1 MNDIS
6 VNPVEKLI
14 SLRLARTDKHN
25 WKEESISTFSL
36 KQTYINSR
44 ECPHCGSHNVVS
56 KGNYKAR
63 KRYQCRDCNKSYNDL
78 TKTPFSGIHH
88 LDKLKKYLNCLIRGD
103 SIRKA
108 ADIVEVSVTTSF
120 SWRHRLLNGLN
131 RLPSP
136 KMKNVKE
143 VLELEIPYSHK
154 GQRSRLSNTLRRT
167 KVSAVFVCYRTGK
180 LDSDSIAYSQRA
192 KNPIF
197 DRINEVS
204 NNHTDIIC
212 SPKLNNIIDLMNIN
226 IKATHSS
233 YSNSELIKQTVS
245 SWQTWMKRFHGVATK
260 YLSNYLH
267 WFDYLD
273 NTLFNQDGILNFVQL
288 QLNHRA

>member
-1 MNDIS
+1 MNDIWL
-6 VNPVEKLI
+6 NPVDKLI
-14 SLRLARTDKHN
+14 YMRLNETDKRN
-25 WKEESISTFSL
+25 WKKQSISAFSL
-36 KQTYINSR
+36 QQTYINSR

-63 KRYQCRDCNKSYNDL
+63 KRYQCRDCDKSYNDL

-108 ADIVEVSVTTSF
+108 ADIVEISVTTSF
-120 SWRHRLLNGLN
+120 SWRHKLLNGLSL
-131 RLPSP
+131 LPSP

-143 VLELEIPYSHK
+143 ILELEMPYSHK
-154 GQRSRLSNTLRRT
+154 GQRSRLSNTLRRS
-167 KVSAVFVCYRTGK
+167 KVSAVFVCDRTGK
-180 LDSDSIAYSQRA
+180 LDSDSITYSNRA

-197 DRINEVS
+197 GRISEISNE
-204 NNHTDIIC
+204 HTDIIC
-212 SPKLNNIIDLMNIN
+212 SPKLNNIINSLNIN

-233 YSNSELIKQTVS
+233 YSTLDLINQTVS
-245 SWQTWMKRFHGVATK
+245 SWQAWMKRFHGVATK

-273 NTLFNQDGILNFVQL
+273 NTLFNQDGISNFVQL